1 MNNKDKK
8 EMRAFIKQAVI
19 EAEQKSRAYAQK
31 TGGDRISYAYA
42 YGYLTSSIL
51 AYVDIYESSENLV
64 PDPTE

>member
-8 EMRAFIKQAVI
+8 ELKAFIKQAVI
-19 EAEQKSRAYAQK
+19 EAEQKAKEYAEK
-31 TGGDRISYAYA
+31 NGEKMNYAYA

-51 AYVDIYESSENLV
+51 TYVDIYESSENLV

>member
-31 TGGDRISYAYA
+31 TGGKINYAFA
-42 YGYLTSSIL
+42 YGYLTSRIL
-51 AYVDIYESSENLV
+51 NHFDIYETSENLV
-64 PDPTE
+64 PDPIE